1 MAKINIC
8 ESSIRLLKSLG
19 RCWLWNF
26 KIFLKI
32 CREIFKYQPFY
43 DFSSVPKV
51 MEYGSQIKDC
61 ERNRKTLNI
70 KHFSRKTDVV
80 SSYSFQNPFIWDP
93 YSIIFNFLSDSFC
106 KSFKVQLFWE
116 GHKKIV
122 PSSSWFGHLLSKRP
136 NHEEDFFKLCVFLR
150 KSES

>member
-93 YSIIFNFLSDSFC
+93 YSITFNFLSDSFC

-116 GHKKIV
+116 GHKNLLNLPHSLHIWLVKAQTKRKIV
-122 PSSSWFGHLLSKRP
+122 QIFVAFS
-136 NHEEDFFKLCVFLR
+136 
-150 KSES
+150 